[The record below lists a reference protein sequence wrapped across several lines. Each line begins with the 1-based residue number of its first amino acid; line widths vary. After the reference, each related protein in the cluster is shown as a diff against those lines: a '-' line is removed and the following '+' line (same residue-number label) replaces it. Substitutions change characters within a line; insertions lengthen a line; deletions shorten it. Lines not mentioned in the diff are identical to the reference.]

1 MFGLD
6 NTEEKAILLHH
17 YTSLQ
22 LGHAF
27 PHSLVFQQLF
37 YSPSLKNGDRQTP
50 QIMAP
55 KKISGSSSG
64 SPVHQ
69 KAGRFLEEIA
79 PPAMHG
85 TLEEGMF

>member
-17 YTSLQ
+17 CFLQ

-85 TLEEGMF
+85 TLEKGMF